1 MVMVINTLAILKC
14 ICSLTVGIFLLTNS
28 LRLNAYG
35 KSDKSEI
42 SVSPECG
49 PKDGFNVDIKAKGL
63 AADDIV
69 SWEMKDSDGKT
80 RLNGYFHTDGNGE
93 VNEQTALEDVSKDH
107 YKIYFGYD
115 ANNDGV
121 FDSDIYNSDIT
132 IPCQNNCDFGFLRI
146 IATAYLILL
155 TQL

>member
-1 MVMVINTLAILKC
+1 MVINTLAILKC
-14 ICSLTVGIFLLTNS
+14 VCGLTIGIFLVTNS

-49 PKDGFNVDIKAKGL
+49 PKSGVNVSIKANGL

-69 SWEMKDSDGKT
+69 SWELKDSDGKT
-80 RLNGYFHTDGNGE
+80 RLNGYFHTDSDGN
-93 VNEQTALEDVSKDH
+93 VNDQTAIEDVEKGH

-115 ANNDGV
+115 TN
-121 FDSDIYNSDIT
+121 
-132 IPCQNNCDFGFLRI
+132 
-146 IATAYLILL
+146 
-155 TQL
+155 

>member
-42 SVSPECG
+42 SVSPSCG

-63 AADDIV
+63 ATDDIV
-69 SWEMKDSDGKT
+69 SWELKDSDGKT
-80 RLNGYFHTDGNGE
+80 RLNGYFHTDGNGK
-93 VNEQTALEDVSKDH
+93 VNEQTALEDVK
-107 YKIYFGYD
+107 KI
-115 ANNDGV
+115 
-121 FDSDIYNSDIT
+121 
-132 IPCQNNCDFGFLRI
+132 I
-146 IATAYLILL
+146 IRYILAM
-155 TQL
+155 TQTMMEY